1 MNRKEENRKRTDSKT
16 LGAVTHKYN
25 LKDNEDENII
35 KLGGTIM
42 DGNNSIRKKQEYR
55 KQRYSKKY
63 AKKLK
68 KKLQVSMF
76 SIVMVLLLIAGGKLA
91 GICMPI
97 NRLEEDISQ
106 HVIKENKTLVND
118 KEGTLLTGDNYI
130 SDNESDMLLRNNDL
144 QNNGITALSENSD
157 TVTYIYTA
165 DDLVKFRD
173 SVNVGN
179 AYTGKTVYLM
189 NDIDLSTVCSSLLGS
204 WEPINK
210 FAGTFDGN
218 YHTISNLYI
227 NSNLYADAG
236 LFSIAMENAIIRN
249 LVLDNV
255 YVYNN
260 YSSNGRIGVVSTCN
274 FGKIINCGIESGN
287 IISTTTIYT
296 AVGGISGY
304 VSGNTAG
311 IYNCYNKAN
320 ISANLTSG
328 DYIRVGG
335 ICGEV
340 WNEASIVNCYNMG
353 NITSSGQRRTQNGGV
368 VGAMYINPQVTNCY
382 NIGTVSGRAN
392 VNVFL
397 GGIIGNSGESINYL
411 GGTISNSYCTTSSCG
426 ISYYYYSGGMKT
438 STTGRVAPETLQ
450 TYTVYLS
457 SAYAYDVYNKNEGY
471 PVLAWQNETQVIEL
485 NQKQAYIKT
494 GENLQLE
501 INSTVGARR
510 TVPTTREC
518 FNY

>member
-1 MNRKEENRKRTDSKT
+1 
-16 LGAVTHKYN
+16 
-25 LKDNEDENII
+25 
-35 KLGGTIM
+35 M

-173 SVNVGN
+173 SVNAGN

-189 NDIDLSTVCSSLLGS
+189 NDIDLSTVGS
-204 WEPINK
+204 WIPIGATGTV

-227 NSNLYADAG
+227 NSNSYIYVGFFTGAIESTIIKNLIMSNVNIYSTYYIGGAG
-236 LFSIAMENAIIRN
+236 TS
-249 LVLDNV
+249 
-255 YVYNN
+255 YVGGITGFN
-260 YSSNGRIGVVSTCN
+260 YGQIL
-274 FGKIINCGIESGN
+274 NCGITSG
-287 IISTTTIYT
+287 IIDGRQTQSVSGDRVVS
-296 AVGGISGY
+296 VGGIAGASDSY
-304 VSGNTAG
+304 IDSCFNMASISSYTNTSNNVNNSRTGGIAG
-311 IYNCYNKAN
+311 ICSSGSIRNCYNKGSVTVQGARH
-320 ISANLTSG
+320 
-328 DYIRVGG
+328 YVGG
-335 ICGEV
+335 LVGCFHGTKPV
-340 WNEASIVNCYNMG
+340 LQNCYN
-353 NITSSGQRRTQNGGV
+353 T
-368 VGAMYINPQVTNCY
+368 
-382 NIGTVSGRAN
+382 GTVSINGSPNNSAKKA
-392 VNVFL
+392 
-397 GGIIGNSGESINYL
+397 GGIVGVNGDGAAYV
-411 GGTISNSYCTTSSCG
+411 GTISNSYCTTSSYG